1 MTTFLTVAAARR
13 WDIYGPVHKGLRLGH
28 MDLMVRLGRAAFE
41 APETQL
47 LAELSAHLAN
57 AQLHIAHEES
67 VIHPALEA
75 RVAGACAGLEA
86 QHRHHR
92 DSVAAL
98 ATTIEAVKAAAP
110 QARPAQG
117 RALYLAFSAFVA
129 EDLEHMRQEETTTW
143 PLLCAHFTDEELA
156 GLEMSIISTLAPEEN
171 IAFMRLMLP
180 AMTGPERAG
189 LLGAMRAG
197 APPEAYGAV
206 IELAARPTLSAG
218 DMAEL
223 ERLGLAA

>member
-1 MTTFLTVAAARR
+1 MTTFLTAAAARR

-28 MDLMVRLGRAAFE
+28 MDLMVRLGRAGFDGPE
-41 APETQL
+41 AEL
-47 LAELSAHLAN
+47 LADLAAHLAH
-57 AQLHIAHEES
+57 ARLHIAHEES

-75 RVAGACAGLEA
+75 RAAGACAALEA
-86 QHRHHR
+86 QHQHHR
-92 DSVAAL
+92 DTVAAL
-98 ATTIEAVKAAAP
+98 AAAIEAVQAAGP
-110 QARPAQG
+110 QERPALG

-129 EDLEHMRQEETTTW
+129 EDLEHMRQEETATW

-156 GLEMSIISTLAPEEN
+156 GLEMSIISTLTPEEN

-180 AMTGPERAG
+180 AMSAAERAG
-189 LLGAMRAG
+189 LLGGMKAG

-206 IELAARPTLSAG
+206 IELAARATLSAG